1 VYLKSIEMYGFK
13 SFAERAEIK
22 FKEGIAGIVGPNGSG
37 KSNITDAVRWVL
49 GEQSAKVLRGNKMED
64 LIFSGT
70 DRRKQ
75 LGMAEVSLT
84 FDNGEGNLPIEY
96 GEVIVKRRVYRSG
109 ESEYLIN
116 NNPCKLREIK
126 DLFMDTGIGID
137 GYSIIGQGKIDS
149 ILNSKSEDRRKLFE
163 EAAGIVKYKTR
174 KENTGKKLDNTNKNI
189 LRVEDILDELETRI
203 GPLKDEAEK
212 AKKYEEYYGE
222 LKGLEISLFMEE
234 IDRINE
240 KTKANRDK
248 LEAVQDNIAS
258 LKLKKSELVNE
269 LGETESLLESLRAE
283 LKEDE
288 KKLFN
293 ANEKRNQLNYEI
305 DLIAE
310 KKRSAT
316 KEQIK
321 LENQMTEYGEERK
334 RLESELDAKKNLMR
348 DSVENKIRL
357 EKDIFEEEVKIK
369 EVAKK
374 LIVEKE
380 QLQKNKSKIFDNFNK
395 SSELKSEL
403 ARLDSYEKSGK
414 KRMIRLDEETI
425 EIEKSVSS
433 SIAKKERLE
442 AELSG
447 LEKRRIK
454 GADKQTLLEEVVENN
469 KNLENTKKITISDIE
484 GKLKT
489 LKEKRNFYKKM
500 IANYEG
506 FNSSVKNSLK
516 ALRGSGLEKHLEG
529 TVSDIIK
536 VDKIYEV
543 ALETALGYSSQH
555 IICDTVD
562 SARKIIT
569 FAKQEK
575 TGRITLLPMSD
586 VRARRNSGKSIM
598 QDDGIVGRAEELI
611 DYDNKFENIV
621 SFLLGNILIVRD
633 SSTAARLLKK
643 GYKGSRLI
651 TLDGEVFNPGG
662 TITGGSVKVRSA
674 GLLSRKR
681 IFEETSKEII
691 KYEKVLKEETNKF
704 DKLMKEK
711 ILSER
716 KFSENENEINKIERE
731 IEKTNESLRALII
744 YMQTLKDKQAILNN
758 ELKDIQAEANHL
770 QDRRLS
776 IAEKLKEIEEQS
788 MNQERSTE
796 ESEKSEKELVNTMD
810 ELKDSLNEKRVE
822 HAILL
827 EKNKSAESEILRV
840 SLAIENMEADVQ
852 GHGSQ
857 VKELLNKVVHY
868 EGEMSAK
875 EKILNE
881 LALTIKE
888 LEIKNEKNGM
898 AIEEN
903 SALARG
909 AQEQLERIDE
919 NVFNEKE
926 KYHKLEMADTRN
938 QMNYDHFIKQLWE
951 VYQLSYIEAVE
962 RRIGITNR
970 SQMVKRINILKS
982 EIELLGEI
990 NKSSINEYDEVL
1002 RRYEFLSKQKCDLM
1016 EAKETLE
1023 DLIVKL
1029 EEKMIKIFKEE
1040 IKEINSNFDKT
1051 FNQLFNGGRA
1061 EIIFEDT
1068 DDILNSHIDIYAE
1081 PPGKKLQNLN
1091 LLSGGEKSLTAIA
1104 MLFAILMK
1112 KPSPFCVLDE
1122 IEAAL
1127 DDVNVYKFA
1136 SFLKKFTGNS
1146 QFILITHRKGTME
1159 IADVLYGV
1167 TMEEKGISKIVSLEI
1182 QNKAS

>member
-49 GEQSAKVLRGNKMED
+49 GEQSAKVLRGSKMED

-84 FDNGEGNLPIEY
+84 FDNSEGNLPIEY

-126 DLFMDTGIGID
+126 ELFMDTGIGID
-137 GYSIIGQGKIDS
+137 GYSIIGQGRIDS

-174 KENTGKKLDNTNKNI
+174 KENTGKKLENTNKNI
-189 LRVEDILDELETRI
+189 LRVEDILNELETRI
-203 GPLKDEAEK
+203 GPLKNEAEK
-212 AKKYEEYYGE
+212 AKKHDEYYGE

-240 KTKANRDK
+240 KIKANRDK
-248 LEAVQDNIAS
+248 IEAVESNIS
-258 LKLKKSELVNE
+258 SFESKKSRVKNELV
-269 LGETESLLESLRAE
+269 ETEALLDKLRME
-283 LKEDE
+283 LQVDE
-288 KKLFN
+288 KRLFD

-305 DLIAE
+305 ELISE

-316 KEQIK
+316 KERVK
-321 LENQMTEYGEERK
+321 LENQIIQYGKEIEK
-334 RLESELDAKKNLMR
+334 LEAELDVKKMLMIDLNENKNRLE
-348 DSVENKIRL
+348 ENIL
-357 EKDIFEEEVKIK
+357 EEEIKIG
-369 EVAKK
+369 EVSKK
-374 LIVEKE
+374 LIIEKE
-380 QLQKNKSKIFDNFNK
+380 QIQKNKTKIFDDFNK

-403 ARLDSYEKSGK
+403 ASLDSFEKSVEK
-414 KRMIRLDEETI
+414 SLTRLNEEI
-425 EIEKSVSS
+425 VEIEKIVSK
-433 SIAKKERLE
+433 SIVEKEYIASESYGFKNRRSECSNKHKL
-442 AELSG
+442 
-447 LEKRRIK
+447 LEK
-454 GADKQTLLEEVVENN
+454 EFYNN
-469 KNLENTKKITISDIE
+469 KNLENQKKIEISDVE
-484 GKLKT
+484 RNLKT
-489 LKEKRNFYKKM
+489 LKDKRDFYKRM
-500 IANYEG
+500 IDNYEG

-516 ALRGSGLEKHLEG
+516 ALRKTDLEKHLEG

-536 VDKIYEV
+536 VDKAYEV

-562 SARKIIT
+562 SARRIIE
-569 FAKQEK
+569 FAKMKK
-575 TGRITLLPMSD
+575 TGRITLLPMSE
-586 VRARRNSGKSIM
+586 VRGRKNAGSNM
-598 QDDGIVGRAEELI
+598 MNDEGIVGRAKELI
-611 DYDNKFENIV
+611 NFEKKFENIV
-621 SFLLGNILIVRD
+621 DYLLGNIVIVKD

-651 TLDGEVFNPGG
+651 TIDGDVFNPGG

-681 IFEETSKEII
+681 IFEEASKEI
-691 KYEKVLKEETNKF
+691 LKEERVLNEETMN
-704 DKLMKEK
+704 LEK
-711 ILSER
+711 IIKKKISSENKLKENEKEINEIER
-716 KFSENENEINKIERE
+716 KIEKLSSSLEAETTNIQTMKDKRTIVNNELKETQTEANHIHGRRISIAEKVKEMEEHSFNQERTIEEFEKSEKELSNELDGLKESLNANKVKLAILLEKRKSVESEILRIELSTENIDASLQEHETQLKELIYKVENHEREIVEKREILDGLILTIKE
-731 IEKTNESLRALII
+731 IEKTNEACG
-744 YMQTLKDKQAILNN
+744 MV
-758 ELKDIQAEANHL
+758 
-770 QDRRLS
+770 
-776 IAEKLKEIEEQS
+776 IEE
-788 MNQERSTE
+788 
-796 ESEKSEKELVNTMD
+796 
-810 ELKDSLNEKRVE
+810 
-822 HAILL
+822 
-827 EKNKSAESEILRV
+827 KSAI
-840 SLAIENMEADVQ
+840 
-852 GHGSQ
+852 
-857 VKELLNKVVHY
+857 
-868 EGEMSAK
+868 
-875 EKILNE
+875 
-881 LALTIKE
+881 
-888 LEIKNEKNGM
+888 
-898 AIEEN
+898 
-903 SALARG
+903 ARG
-909 AQEQLERIDE
+909 AQDNLIKIDE
-919 NVFNEKE
+919 NILMEKE
-926 KYHKLEMADTRN
+926 KHHKLEMSDTRN

-951 VYQLSYIEAVE
+951 IYQLSYIEAIE
-962 RRIGITNR
+962 KRTEITNR
-970 SQMVKRINILKS
+970 SQMVKRINDLKT
-982 EIELLGEI
+982 EIESLGEI
-990 NKSSINEYDEVL
+990 NRASIKEYDEVL
-1002 RRYEFLSKQKCDLM
+1002 HRYEFLSKQKCDLM
-1016 EAKETLE
+1016 EAKDSLE

-1029 EEKMIKIFKEE
+1029 EEKMVKIFKEE
-1040 IKEINSNFDKT
+1040 IKEINNNFDKT

-1182 QNKAS
+1182 KNKAS